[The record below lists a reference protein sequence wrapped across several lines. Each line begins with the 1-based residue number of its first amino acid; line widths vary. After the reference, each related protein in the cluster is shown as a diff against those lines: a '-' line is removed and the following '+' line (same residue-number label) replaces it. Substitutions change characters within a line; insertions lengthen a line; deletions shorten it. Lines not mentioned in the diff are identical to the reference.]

1 MIINPKLWQGFW
13 PHNLCLR
20 KIDDLPTKKKNIAR
34 IIMQEMSNEILDIEN
49 KNAKKMSIE
58 IVEC

>member
-1 MIINPKLWQGFW
+1 
-13 PHNLCLR
+13 
-20 KIDDLPTKKKNIAR
+20 LPTKKKNIAR

>member
-1 MIINPKLWQGFW
+1 M
-13 PHNLCLR
+13 
-20 KIDDLPTKKKNIAR
+20 AR

-49 KNAKKMSIE
+49 NNAKKMYIE

>member
-1 MIINPKLWQGFW
+1 M
-13 PHNLCLR
+13 
-20 KIDDLPTKKKNIAR
+20 PTKKKNIAR

>member
-1 MIINPKLWQGFW
+1 MFKENWWFA
-13 PHNLCLR
+13 
-20 KIDDLPTKKKNIAR
+20 NIFLYIVR

-49 KNAKKMSIE
+49 NNAKNISIE